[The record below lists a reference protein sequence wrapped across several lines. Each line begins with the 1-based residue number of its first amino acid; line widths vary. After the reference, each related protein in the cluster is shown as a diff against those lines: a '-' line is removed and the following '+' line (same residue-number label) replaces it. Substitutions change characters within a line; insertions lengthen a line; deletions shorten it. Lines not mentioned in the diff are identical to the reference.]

1 MTESFGKEVN
11 RFHKVP
17 AINDNGFKL
26 SESVAIFHYL
36 GRKQIIPEQ
45 WYPSRDF
52 KSLVRI
58 DEYLEWQQNNLVAA
72 AGLMFR
78 KLWMEPMVTGKE
90 AQKDDIEFYKRTLNR
105 TLDDLE
111 NIWLKDTKFVTG
123 ENISFADLMA
133 VSMLE
138 QVVGLN
144 IYSVD
149 GQKHPKVLK
158 WSNDVRQYFGD
169 AFQQAH
175 KFLYK
180 YAMK

>member
-1 MTESFGKEVN
+1 MTESFGRDVN

-26 SESVAIFHYL
+26 SESAAIFHYM
-36 GRKQIIPEQ
+36 GRKDMIPER

-52 KSLVRI
+52 KTLVRI
-58 DEYLEWQQNNLVAA
+58 DEYLEWQQNNLFATS
-72 AGLMFR
+72 GMMFR
-78 KLWMEPMVTGKE
+78 KLWIEPMVTGKE
-90 AQKDDIEFYKRTLNR
+90 AQKDDIEFHKKTVNR

-111 NIWLKDTKFVTG
+111 NIWLKDNKFITG
-123 ENISFADLMA
+123 EDITFADLMA
-133 VSMLE
+133 ISMLE

-144 IYSVD
+144 IYSVNT
-149 GQKHPKVLK
+149 QRHPKVAK
-158 WSNDVRQYFGD
+158 WADEVRHYFGD

-180 YAMK
+180 FAMK

>member
-1 MTESFGKEVN
+1 MTESFGRDVN

-36 GRKQIIPEQ
+36 GRKHVIPEK
-45 WYPSRDF
+45 WYPSGDL
-52 KSLVRI
+52 KLLVRI
-58 DEYLEWQQNNLVAA
+58 DEYLEWQHNNLVAS

-78 KLWMEPMVTGKE
+78 KLWVDPMVTGKD
-90 AQKDDIEFYKRTLNR
+90 AQKDDIEFYKKTLNK

-111 NIWLKDTKFVTG
+111 NIWLRDSRFITG
-123 ENISFADLMA
+123 GDITFADLMA

-144 IYSVD
+144 IYSVNK
-149 GQKHPKVLK
+149 QRHPKVAK
-158 WSNDVRQYFGD
+158 WSDEVRQYFGD
-169 AFQQAH
+169 TFQQAH

>member
-1 MTESFGKEVN
+1 MTESFGRDVN

-36 GRKQIIPEQ
+36 GRMQIIPER
-45 WYPSRDF
+45 WYPSKNF
-52 KSLVRI
+52 KALVRI
-58 DEYLEWQQNNLVAA
+58 GEYLEWQQNNLVIV
-72 AGLMFR
+72 AGQMFK
-78 KLWMEPMVTGKE
+78 KLWLEPLVTGKE
-90 AQKDDIEFYKRTLNR
+90 PKTDQAEFYKKSLNR

-111 NIWLKDTKFVTG
+111 TIWLKDSKFITG
-123 ENISFADLMA
+123 GEITFADLMA

-138 QVVGLN
+138 QVMGLN
-144 IYSVD
+144 LFKVD
-149 GQKHPKVLK
+149 KTKHPKVAE
-158 WSNDVRQYFGD
+158 WSDEVRQYFGD

-180 YAMK
+180 FAKK

>member
-1 MTESFGKEVN
+1 MTESFGRDVN

-26 SESVAIFHYL
+26 SESVAIYHYL
-36 GRKQIIPEQ
+36 GRKQIIPERF
-45 WYPSRDF
+45 YPSKDF

-58 DEYLEWQQNNLVAA
+58 DEYLEWQQNNLIAVA
-72 AGLMFR
+72 GMMFR
-78 KLWMEPMVTGKE
+78 KLWLEPMVTGKE
-90 AQKDDIEFYKRTLNR
+90 AEKEAVEFHKKSLNR

-111 NIWLKDTKFVTG
+111 SIWLKESKFITG
-123 ENISFADLMA
+123 AEISFADLMA

-144 IYSVD
+144 LYSVD
-149 GQKHPKVLK
+149 KQRHPKVAK
-158 WSNDVRQYFGD
+158 WSDEVRHYFGD

-180 YAMK
+180 FAMK